1 MPSAFER
8 LAKILDLERKNGYK
22 NRAVIGGLEKFLPG
36 WAGTAVTEPGGA
48 ALVERVN
55 AALGNYGSRSTEE
68 RAAAVKALLQ
78 AEGGAGGARTRREGT
93 SGQSSP
99 SESERKGQGARPS
112 GRPAGTSEAAEGP
125 AGKRRPDAR
134 PGPLEDEDGDDAEG
148 APPRRGPL
156 KNAPRPAPGRDAGA
170 EAGRGPR
177 PGPTGE
183 AKPAEKRSG
192 RPEGQKP
199 EAPAARAA
207 DAPRSARP
215 GDRGGKG
222 APGQDKDRQS
232 GARPAGPP
240 PAPRKPA
247 SPQTAPRGGEPGS
260 GGERPPSRL
269 SLPPMP
275 PSTAN
280 RPAGPESEAAPMLM
294 AKSRREGG
302 PSEAVEG
309 MPSLAAAPVAVA
321 DPPPLPR
328 APTIRRGPQATIAP
342 TGDLDGPVTQIPG
355 ISTVY
360 AKHLTRL
367 GVQTIRDLLFLIPRR
382 YDDFSQLKTIH
393 QLVYGEEA
401 TIVGTV
407 QNTTNRRTP
416 KGMTITT
423 CVLSDAT
430 GYIQATWF
438 NQQYLL
444 QQLRPGRQIVLS
456 GRIDAYLGKLV
467 LQSPE
472 WEPLDQDLVHTARLV
487 PVYPLT
493 QGIGARWM
501 RTTVKRVVDAYSSRL
516 TDPLPA
522 AVREAQGLMPL
533 GDAVRQAHFPDDQ
546 ARLDQARHRLA
557 FDEFFV
563 IQLGVLRQRRLWQSN
578 EGRAL
583 PLPDDV
589 FQGFLQSLPF
599 SLTGAQQRVLEEIR
613 KDMNTARPMSRLL
626 QGDVGSGKTVVA
638 AAAMVAAW
646 ANGTQAALMAPTEIL
661 AEQHA
666 KGLRRLF
673 KTWAEATGQ
682 PVPQVELLTGSLTKA
697 EREAAYGAVASGE
710 SPFVVGTHAVIQSGV
725 EFANLGLAIVDEQH
739 RFGVGQ
745 RAALRQKGTG
755 AVPHLLVMTA
765 TPIPRTLALTVY
777 GDLDLSIINE
787 LPPGRTPIKTK
798 WVLPR
803 ERERAYSFVA
813 GQIQQG
819 RQAFIICPLI
829 EESENLEV
837 KAAVQEYERLQ
848 QEVFPHLRL
857 GLLHG
862 KLRSADKEAVMAEFY
877 RGDLHILVSTSVV
890 EVGIDVPNAT
900 VMLIEGANRFGLAQL
915 HQFRGRVGRGQHQ
928 SYCLLIA
935 EDNIG
940 EDGKIRL
947 EAMER
952 TQDGFELA
960 EEDLKLRGPGEFFGT
975 RQSGLPDLAV
985 AKLSDVQTLEQARNA
1000 AERLFEQDPDISAP
1014 EHRGLRA
1021 AVDKFWSG
1029 QGDLS

>member
-1 MPSAFER
+1 MASAFER

-36 WAGTAVTEPGGA
+36 WAGAAVTEPGGA

-68 RAAAVKALLQ
+68 RAAAIKSLLQ
-78 AEGGAGGARTRREGT
+78 AEGGAAGGRGRREG
-93 SGQSSP
+93 
-99 SESERKGQGARPS
+99 A
-112 GRPAGTSEAAEGP
+112 
-125 AGKRRPDAR
+125 
-134 PGPLEDEDGDDAEG
+134 G
-148 APPRRGPL
+148 APPSAEAERKHAAGRAGRPGGETGESRGGKRQPEAEPTPPDDADEDEGEMGRPRRSPL
-156 KNAPRPAPGRDAGA
+156 KTTPRGTPGRGAEA
-170 EAGRGPR
+170 EAGRGGK
-177 PGPTGE
+177 PGPGGE
-183 AKPAEKRSG
+183 AKPGEKRGG
-192 RPEGQKP
+192 RDEGRKP
-199 EAPAARAA
+199 EAAPGRTAESAARQ
-207 DAPRSARP
+207 ARP
-215 GDRGGKG
+215 PERGGKG
-222 APGQDKDRQS
+222 ASGQDKE
-232 GARPAGPP
+232 RPAPPRPSGPTGGPRP
-240 PAPRKPA
+240 PAAPA
-247 SPQTAPRGGEPGS
+247 SGRGGEPGE

-269 SLPPMP
+269 ALPPMP

-280 RPAGPESEAAPMLM
+280 RPTGPESEAAPRLM

-309 MPSLAAAPVAVA
+309 MASMASGPVAVA

-328 APTIRRGPQATIAP
+328 APTIRRGPQSTIAP
-342 TGDLDGPVTQIPG
+342 TGDLDGPVTQVPG

-360 AKHLTRL
+360 AKHLARL
-367 GVQTIRDLLFLIPRR
+367 GVHTIRDLLFLIPRR

-416 KGMTITT
+416 KGMTVTT

-438 NQQYLL
+438 NQPYLL

-493 QGIGARWM
+493 QGIGPRWM
-501 RTTVKRVVDAYSSRL
+501 RTTVKRVVDAYAARL
-516 TDPLPA
+516 TDPLPPSI
-522 AVREAQGLMPL
+522 REPQELLPL
-533 GDAVRQAHFPDDQ
+533 GEAVHQAHFPDDQ
-546 ARLDQARHRLA
+546 ARLAQARHRLA

-583 PLPDDV
+583 PLPEEV

-613 KDMNTARPMSRLL
+613 RDMDATRPMSRLL

-682 PVPQVELLTGSLTKA
+682 EAPAVELLTGSLTKA
-697 EREAAYGAVASGE
+697 EREAAYQAVASGE

-755 AVPHLLVMTA
+755 IVPHLLVMTA

-848 QEVFPHLRL
+848 REVFPHLRL

-862 KLRSADKEAVMAEFY
+862 KLRPAEKEAVMAEFY

-928 SYCLLIA
+928 SYCLLVA

-940 EDGKIRL
+940 EEGKTRL

>member
-1 MPSAFER
+1 MASAFER

-68 RAAAVKALLQ
+68 RAAAIKALLS
-78 AEGGAGGARTRREGT
+78 AEGGAGNKGRREVAGPPP
-93 SGQSSP
+93 GAP
-99 SESERKGQGARPS
+99 AEAERKNAAGRAP
-112 GRPAGTSEAAEGP
+112 GRPTAPGGDAGDAGR
-125 AGKRRPDAR
+125 GKRRPDVEPPLAEDDDEGEAEAARQRRAPLKTALR
-134 PGPLEDEDGDDAEG
+134 PG
-148 APPRRGPL
+148 
-156 KNAPRPAPGRDAGA
+156 
-170 EAGRGPR
+170 
-177 PGPTGE
+177 
-183 AKPAEKRSG
+183 
-192 RPEGQKP
+192 
-199 EAPAARAA
+199 AARAA
-207 DAPRSARP
+207 DTEQGRSPKPGLAEAKQGEKRP
-215 GDRGGKG
+215 GRDEPRKPDAPPQRNAESAPKTPRPQDRGGQG
-222 APGQDKDRQS
+222 APPQDKDRP
-232 GARPAGPP
+232 AAPRPASPP

-247 SPQTAPRGGEPGS
+247 APPSASRGGEPAV
-260 GGERPPSRL
+260 GGDRPNRL
-269 SLPPMP
+269 AIPPMP
-275 PSTAN
+275 ASTAN
-280 RPAGPESEAAPMLM
+280 RPTGPESEAAPMLM

-309 MPSLAAAPVAVA
+309 MPSLSAGPVAVA

-328 APTIRRGPQATIAP
+328 APTIRRGPQPSIAP

-360 AKHLTRL
+360 AKHLARL

-416 KGMTITT
+416 KGMTVTT

-516 TDPLPA
+516 TDPLPTGL
-522 AVREAQGLMPL
+522 REGQGLMPL
-533 GDAVRQAHFPDDQ
+533 GEAVRQAHFPDDQ
-546 ARLDQARHRLA
+546 DKLAQARHRLA

-583 PLPDDV
+583 PLSEEV

-599 SLTGAQQRVLEEIR
+599 SLTGAQQRVLGEIL
-613 KDMNTARPMSRLL
+613 KDMNSTRPMSRLL

-673 KTWAEATGQ
+673 KTWAEATDQ

-697 EREAAYGAVASGE
+697 EREAAYQAVASGE
-710 SPFVVGTHAVIQSGV
+710 APFVVGTHAVIQSGV

-755 AVPHLLVMTA
+755 IVPHLLVMTA

-928 SYCLLIA
+928 SYCLLVA

-940 EDGKIRL
+940 EDGKTRL

-985 AKLSDVQTLEQARNA
+985 AKLSDVQTLEQARGA

>member
-1 MPSAFER
+1 MASAFER

-36 WAGTAVTEPGGA
+36 WATTAMTEPGGA

-55 AALGNYGSRSTEE
+55 AALGAYGSRSPEE
-68 RAAAVKALLQ
+68 RAAAIKALLQ
-78 AEGGAGGARTRREGT
+78 TEGGSTSAKRRREESAPQT
-93 SGQSSP
+93 ASP
-99 SESERKGQGARPS
+99 SEAERKNAA
-112 GRPAGTSEAAEGP
+112 GRPPARSISPANREVPDAAR
-125 AGKRRPDAR
+125 GKRRPETEPD
-134 PGPLEDEDGDDAEG
+134 DDNDDDDAMHSGRPLPKTALRPTPQRG
-148 APPRRGPL
+148 AD
-156 KNAPRPAPGRDAGA
+156 N
-170 EAGRGPR
+170 EQGRGPK
-177 PGPTGE
+177 PGPAE
-183 AKPAEKRSG
+183 EKPGEKRG
-192 RPEGQKP
+192 GRDEARQPNTPFPRTAENAPKTARPE
-199 EAPAARAA
+199 
-207 DAPRSARP
+207 
-215 GDRGGKG
+215 DRGGKAG
-222 APGQDKDRQS
+222 PAQDKDRPSPPRPS
-232 GARPAGPP
+232 GST
-240 PAPRKPA
+240 PAPRKP
-247 SPQTAPRGGEPGS
+247 TAPPSASRGGEPTEAS
-260 GGERPPSRL
+260 ERPPGRL
-269 SLPPMP
+269 SIPPLPI
-275 PSTAN
+275 STAN
-280 RPAGPESEAAPMLM
+280 RPVGPESEAAPMLT

-302 PSEAVEG
+302 SSEALEG
-309 MPSLAAAPVAVA
+309 IPSLAAAPVAVA

-360 AKHLTRL
+360 AKHLARL

-401 TIVGTV
+401 TVVGTV
-407 QNTTNRRTP
+407 QNTTNRRSP
-416 KGMTITT
+416 KGMMITT

-438 NQQYLL
+438 NQPYLL

-493 QGIGARWM
+493 QGIGPRWM
-501 RTTVKRVVDAYSSRL
+501 RTTLKRVVDAYSSRL
-516 TDPLPA
+516 TDPLPDGI
-522 AVREAQGLMPL
+522 REAQALMPL
-533 GDAVRQAHFPDDQ
+533 ADAVRQVHFPDDQ
-546 ARLDQARHRLA
+546 VRLAQSRHRLA

-583 PLPDDV
+583 PLSEDV
-589 FQGFLQSLPF
+589 YQSFLQSLPF
-599 SLTGAQQRVLEEIR
+599 SLTGAQQRVLDEIR
-613 KDMNTARPMSRLL
+613 KDMNSTRPMSRLL

-646 ANGTQAALMAPTEIL
+646 ANGMQAALMAPTEIL

-673 KTWAEATGQ
+673 RTWAETTGQ
-682 PVPQVELLTGSLTKA
+682 SAPPVELLTGSLTKA
-697 EREAAYGAVASGE
+697 EREAAYQAVASGE

-755 AVPHLLVMTA
+755 TVPHLLVMTA

-862 KLRSADKEAVMAEFY
+862 KLRPAEKEAVMAEFY

-890 EVGIDVPNAT
+890 EVGIDVPNTT

-915 HQFRGRVGRGQHQ
+915 HQFRGRVGRGQYQ
-928 SYCLLIA
+928 SYCLLVA
-935 EDNIG
+935 DENIG
-940 EDGKIRL
+940 EDGKTRL

-985 AKLSDVQTLEQARNA
+985 AKLSDVQTLEQARGA
-1000 AERLFEQDPDISAP
+1000 AESLFEQDPDISAP